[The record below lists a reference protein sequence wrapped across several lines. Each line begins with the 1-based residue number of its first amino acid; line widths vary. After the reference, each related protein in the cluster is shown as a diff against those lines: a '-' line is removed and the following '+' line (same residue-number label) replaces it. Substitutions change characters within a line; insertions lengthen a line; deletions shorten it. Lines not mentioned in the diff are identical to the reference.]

1 MWNNKWNDRHIIHNA
16 TNINI
21 ILHLYDSMCAQRQ
34 SKHGNYNAHNTKVYE
49 NTEKELS
56 VSKCEIVRAQ
66 HVENS

>member
-1 MWNNKWNDRHIIHNA
+1 
-16 TNINI
+16 
-21 ILHLYDSMCAQRQ
+21 MCAQRQ
-34 SKHGNYNAHNTKVYE
+34 SKHGNYNAHNTKVYK